1 MKKSTLNQINKA
13 KALIEIA
20 NHYSKGMDTP
30 TTYDGGTWPY
40 YVDIEDITI
49 GGNKNQYVYIL
60 EADKTSY
67 SYGFEKRYNVNKVD
81 CDINGLPALK
91 HHLSVICKAYKKALL
106 ANWKARQYYPTNV
119 TL

>member
-1 MKKSTLNQINKA
+1 MKASTLKQISKA

-20 NHYSKGMDTP
+20 NQYSEGIVP
-30 TTYDGGTWPY
+30 QTYDGGTWPY
-40 YVDIEDITI
+40 NVDIEDITI

-60 EADKTSY
+60 EANKTRY

-106 ANWKARQYYPTNV
+106 ADWKARNYYPTNV